1 LDNYSKY
8 IALSRYARYLDEE
21 GRRETWEETVDR
33 YIDFWKVRFEKH
45 NSEVDAKKKDGSN
58 LPHFTYDVYE
68 LDALLEGAR
77 EAIKNLEV
85 MPSMRCLMT
94 AGPALEREN
103 IAGYNCSYVP
113 IDNVAAFHE
122 LLYILMCGT
131 GVGFSVERRGIQKL
145 PQVAEEFYES
155 ETVIKVA
162 DSKAGWAQAF
172 KQLVAMLYAGE
183 LPQWD
188 LSKVRPA
195 GARLHTFGVRASG
208 PAPLNDLFKFTVNLF
223 KEAKGRQ
230 LNDLECH
237 DLCCK
242 IAEIVVVG
250 GVRRSA
256 LISLSN
262 LGSNRMRH
270 AKDGKFYE
278 TAPHRSL
285 ANNSVAYTEK
295 PDLETFMDEWLSLYR
310 SKSGERGFFNRSAAD
325 YQVDCSGR
333 RETGHEW
340 GTNPCSEIIL
350 RPNQFCNLSE
360 VVVRPDDDLK
370 SLERKV
376 RIATLLGTLQSTL
389 TDFKVL
395 RKTWHTNTAEER
407 LLGVSLTGIADH
419 PNLGNPHS
427 TTIAGSLEMLKAIA
441 IEANKEFAGLL
452 GIPRSAAIT
461 CVKPSGTVSQL
472 VNSSSGI
479 HARHAPYYIRRVRGD
494 RKDPLTQ
501 WMVEQ
506 GFPHEDDQYNEQ
518 TVVFEFPIKGPEDAR
533 QYTAMEHLK
542 LWKLYQDHWCDH
554 KPSVTISY
562 TDDEFMECGTWVW
575 ENFNK
580 ISGISFLPKS
590 DHVYA
595 QAPYEEIDLES
606 YARLVERM
614 PEVDF
619 TDFKEEED
627 KTTSSQELACVGNVC
642 EVVDIGEKL

>member
-1 LDNYSKY
+1 MDNYSKY
-8 IALSRYARYLDEE
+8 IALSRYARYLPEK

-33 YIDFWKVRFEKH
+33 YIDFWQARH
-45 NSEVDAKKKDGSN
+45 PD
-58 LPHFTYDVYE
+58 
-68 LDALLEGAR
+68 LDLEEAR

-85 MPSMRCLMT
+85 MPSMRCMMT
-94 AGPALEREN
+94 AGEALDREN

-113 IDNVAAFHE
+113 IDHVAAFHE

-131 GVGFSVERRGIQKL
+131 GVGYSVERRLIQRL
-145 PQVAEEFYES
+145 PTIAEEMYDS

-162 DSKAGWAQAF
+162 DSKQGWALAF
-172 KQLVAMLYAGE
+172 KQLLALLYAGE
-183 LPQWD
+183 VPTWD
-188 LSKVRPA
+188 LSGVRPA
-195 GARLHTFGVRASG
+195 GARLKTFGGRASG
-208 PAPLNDLFKFTVNLF
+208 PAPLDDLFKFTVSLF
-223 KEAKGRQ
+223 REATGRQ

-310 SKSGERGFFNRSAAD
+310 SKSGERGIFNRAAAD
-325 YQVDCSGR
+325 YQVDCTGR

-360 VVVRPDDDLK
+360 VVIRPDDDLR

-389 TDFKVL
+389 TDFKIL
-395 RKTWHTNTAEER
+395 RKVWHTNTAEER

-419 PNLGNPHS
+419 PNLGDPES
-427 TTIAGSLEMLKAIA
+427 KTIAGSLEMLKAIA
-441 IEANKEFAGLL
+441 VEANQKYAEMLD
-452 GIPRSAAIT
+452 IPKSSAIT

-472 VNSSSGI
+472 VNSASGI

-501 WMVEQ
+501 YMVEQ
-506 GFPHEDDQYNEQ
+506 GFPYEEDTYNPQ
-518 TVVFEFPIKGPEDAR
+518 TLVFSFPIKGPEDAR

-542 LWKLYQDHWCDH
+542 LWKIYQDHWCEH

-562 TDDEFMECGTWVW
+562 TDDEFMQAGTWVW

-606 YARLVERM
+606 YARLAAQM
-614 PEVDF
+614 PEADF
-619 TDFKEEED
+619 SDFLEED
-627 KTTSSQELACVGNVC
+627 DMTTASQELACVGNVC
-642 EVVDIGEKL
+642 EVVDVNQ